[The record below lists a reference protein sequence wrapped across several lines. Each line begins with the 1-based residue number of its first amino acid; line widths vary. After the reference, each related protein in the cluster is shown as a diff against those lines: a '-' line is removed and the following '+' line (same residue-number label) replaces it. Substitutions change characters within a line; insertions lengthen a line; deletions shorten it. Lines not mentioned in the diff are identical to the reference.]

1 MTQRPMQTR
10 NTEENQEVTQFDDD
24 AVVMYP
30 NIEDNIPIPKNVREA
45 LPDLS
50 NQEEIEMLAN
60 TVKLISD
67 LTGQP
72 IEATQE
78 DIDEAKTVIKTIIKE
93 PQTKLQIKKYKN
105 GTLASLAGMVAEL
118 DAQVVDDLK
127 DLKTFVINGLI
138 KEATMSDKS
147 KERITALRAI
157 GEVDGVDAFKK
168 HTEVVHKNMSL
179 DDIEDRLNIL
189 VGKLQRRLDIKD
201 SEVVDAEVVK
211 DE

>member
-1 MTQRPMQTR
+1 MQMQKNQQNQTY
-10 NTEENQEVTQFDDD
+10 NGKEVVIIPHLEENISLPRN
-24 AVVMYP
+24 A
-30 NIEDNIPIPKNVREA
+30 RAA
-45 LPDLS
+45 LPELS
-50 NQEEIEMLAN
+50 NEEELEMMVN
-60 TVKLISD
+60 TIKLMSD

-93 PQTKLQIKKYKN
+93 PETKLQLKKYKN
-105 GTLASLAGMVAEL
+105 SVLASLAGMVAEL

-127 DLKTFVINGLI
+127 DLKTFVVNGLI
-138 KEATMSDKS
+138 KEAATAEKS

-168 HTEVVHKNMSL
+168 TTEVIHKNMSL
-179 DDIEDRLNIL
+179 DDIEERLRTL
-189 VGKLQRRLDIKD
+189 VTRIEKRIQEKEHNVI
-201 SEVVDAEVVK
+201 DAEIVK

>member
-1 MTQRPMQTR
+1 MQTR
-10 NTEENQEVTQFDDD
+10 NTEEDQEITQFDDD
-24 AVVMYP
+24 AVVIYP
-30 NIEDNIPIPKNVREA
+30 HIEENIPIPKNVREA
-45 LPDLS
+45 LPNLT

-60 TVKLISD
+60 TVKLLAD
-67 LTGQP
+67 LTGQQ

-78 DIDEAKTVIKTIIKE
+78 DIDEAKTVIKTMIKE

-168 HTEVVHKNMSL
+168 HTEVVHKNMSM
-179 DDIEDRLNIL
+179 DDIEDRLKTL
-189 VGKLQRRLDIKD
+189 VTKLQKRLEEKD
-201 SEVVDAEVVK
+201 VEGETVNNGE
-211 DE
+211 

>member
-1 MTQRPMQTR
+1 MQMQKNQQNQTY
-10 NTEENQEVTQFDDD
+10 NGKEVVIIPHLEENISLPRN
-24 AVVMYP
+24 A
-30 NIEDNIPIPKNVREA
+30 RAA
-45 LPDLS
+45 LPELT
-50 NQEEIEMLAN
+50 NEQELEMMVN
-60 TVKLISD
+60 TIKLMSD

-93 PQTKLQIKKYKN
+93 PQTKLQLKKYKN
-105 GTLASLAGMVAEL
+105 SVLASLAGMVAEL

-127 DLKTFVINGLI
+127 DLKTFVVNGLI
-138 KEATMSDKS
+138 KEAATAEKS

-168 HTEVVHKNMSL
+168 TTEVIHKNMSL
-179 DDIEDRLNIL
+179 DDIEERLRTL
-189 VGKLQRRLDIKD
+189 VTRIEKRIQEKEHNVI
-201 SEVVDAEVVK
+201 DAEIVK

>member
-1 MTQRPMQTR
+1 MQMQKNQQNQTY
-10 NTEENQEVTQFDDD
+10 NGKEVVILPHLEENISLPRN
-24 AVVMYP
+24 A
-30 NIEDNIPIPKNVREA
+30 RAA
-45 LPDLS
+45 LPELT
-50 NQEEIEMLAN
+50 NEQELEMMVN
-60 TVKLISD
+60 TIKLMSD

-93 PQTKLQIKKYKN
+93 PETKLQLKKYKN
-105 GTLASLAGMVAEL
+105 SVLASLAGMVAEL

-127 DLKTFVINGLI
+127 DLKTFVVNGLI
-138 KEATMSDKS
+138 KEAATAEKS

-168 HTEVVHKNMSL
+168 TTEVIHKNMSL
-179 DDIEDRLNIL
+179 DDIEDRLRTL
-189 VGKLQRRLDIKD
+189 VTRIEKRIQEK
-201 SEVVDAEVVK
+201 EHNVVDAEIVK

>member
-1 MTQRPMQTR
+1 M
-10 NTEENQEVTQFDDD
+10 
-24 AVVMYP
+24 
-30 NIEDNIPIPKNVREA
+30 IEHPE
-45 LPDLS
+45 
-50 NQEEIEMLAN
+50 
-60 TVKLISD
+60 
-67 LTGQP
+67 
-72 IEATQE
+72 
-78 DIDEAKTVIKTIIKE
+78 
-93 PQTKLQIKKYKN
+93 TKIQLRKYKN
-105 GTLASLAGMVAEL
+105 NTLASLAGMVAEL
-118 DAQVVDDLK
+118 DSSVVDDLK

-179 DDIEDRLNIL
+179 DDIEDRLKVL
-189 VGKLQRRLDIKD
+189 VGKLQKRLDIKD